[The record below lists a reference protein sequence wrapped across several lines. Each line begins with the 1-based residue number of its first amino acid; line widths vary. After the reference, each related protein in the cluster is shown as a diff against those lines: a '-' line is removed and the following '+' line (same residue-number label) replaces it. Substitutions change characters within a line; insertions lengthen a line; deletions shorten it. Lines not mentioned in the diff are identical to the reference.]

1 MFSRKQITKVR
12 LLSPKGMY
20 ICFTIQKLRSLKQ
33 LEKEGMTS
41 NACVLIEHFSFI
53 FLFTLNCVSNNEQ
66 L

>member
-1 MFSRKQITKVR
+1 MKTNYKSKITESERNVY
-12 LLSPKGMY
+12 MY
-20 ICFTIQKLRSLKQ
+20 FTIQKLRSLKQ

>member
-20 ICFTIQKLRSLKQ
+20 ICFTKQKLGSLKQ

-41 NACVLIEHFSFI
+41 NACVLIEQFSFI